1 MKNTKDNK
9 KDKKV
14 LIGALG
20 IAAVI
25 AAGSTFAWFTSSDEV
40 TNRLT
45 ASADYGVSITE
56 TFTPPEEW
64 LPGQE
69 INKDVAA
76 VNTGNLSA
84 LVKLE
89 FEGAL
94 TLKAEGDGVAVSGF
108 ASADKDT
115 LDKLTAADVASLQAG
130 GYLAVAPEGV
140 TTGIVG
146 TDFDATDDDVPGL
159 YLFRREIKVDDETT
173 TYDYSGYY
181 YDGDDYYGLQTIDD
195 VDSDGNAVRTVDV
208 LRDKGDTLTEADI
221 TGIKLKNFEEKV
233 IPADDSQISW
243 NYDKVYTDNVAIL
256 TYHPTGATNTAKDIV
271 INVNLTNLGNGNT
284 ANEWQY
290 LNEKGF
296 YYTNDVEPG
305 EATNKLIDS
314 VSLDESV
321 QAGAYTNMDFDL
333 TVKLN
338 SVQVTYAD
346 DSQTEGVDSA
356 SSLGASAAATN
367 TGKEISSIK
376 WS

>member
-1 MKNTKDNK
+1 MKNTKNDK

-69 INKDVAA
+69 INKDVSA

-284 ANEWQY
+284 ADEWQY
-290 LNEKGF
+290 LNDKGF

-305 EATNKLIDS
+305 EATKKLIDS

-367 TGKEISSIK
+367 AGKEISSIK

>member
-64 LPGQE
+64 IPGQE
-69 INKDVAA
+69 INKDVSA

-84 LVKLE
+84 LVKLA

-115 LDKLTAADVASLQAG
+115 LELLNADDVASLQAG
-130 GYLAVAPEGV
+130 GYLAVAPSGV
-140 TTGIVG
+140 TTGNVG
-146 TDFDATDDDVPGL
+146 TDFAASTVGL
-159 YLFRREIKVDDETT
+159 YLFRRESKAGDTT
-173 TYDYSGYY
+173 TYDYAGYY
-181 YDGDDYYGLQTIDD
+181 YDGSDYYGLQTIDD
-195 VDSDGNAVRTVDV
+195 VDDDGNAVRTVDV
-208 LRDKGDTLTEADI
+208 LRDKGATLAEADI
-221 TGIKLKNFEEKV
+221 TGIKLRNYEDKV
-233 IPADDSQISW
+233 IPADDGQLSW
-243 NYDKVYTDNVAIL
+243 DYSKVNSDNVAVL
-256 TYHPTGATNTAKDIV
+256 TYHPTGASNTAKDIV
-271 INVNLTNLGNGNT
+271 INVNLTNLGT
-284 ANEWQY
+284 AADQWQY
-290 LNEKGF
+290 IDGKGF
-296 YYTNDVEPG
+296 YYTDDVEPG
-305 EATNKLIDS
+305 ESTVKLIDS

-346 DSQTEGVDSA
+346 DTQTEGVDSA
-356 SSLGASAAATN
+356 SALGASASATTEN
-367 TGKEISSIK
+367 NEITK
-376 WS
+376 VEWS

>member
-64 LPGQE
+64 IPGQE
-69 INKDVAA
+69 INKDVSA

-84 LVKLE
+84 LVKLA

-115 LDKLTAADVASLQAG
+115 LDKLTAADVTSLQAG

-140 TTGIVG
+140 DTGIVG
-146 TDFDATDDDVPGL
+146 TDFDATEDDVPGL

-195 VDSDGNAVRTVDV
+195 VDDDGNAVRTVDV
-208 LRDKGDTLTEADI
+208 LRDKGATLTEADI
-221 TGIKLKNFEEKV
+221 TGIKLRNYEDKV
-233 IPADDSQISW
+233 IPADDGQLSW
-243 NYDKVYTDNVAIL
+243 DYSKVNSDKVAVL
-256 TYHPTGATNTAKDIV
+256 TYHPTGASNTAKDIV
-271 INVNLTNLGNGNT
+271 INVNLKNLGT
-284 ANEWQY
+284 AADQWQY
-290 LNEKGF
+290 IDGKGF
-296 YYTNDVEPG
+296 YYTDDVEPG
-305 EATNKLIDS
+305 ESTVKLIDS

-356 SSLGASAAATN
+356 SALGASASATIED
-367 TGKEISSIK
+367 KEITK
-376 WS
+376 VQWS

>member
-115 LDKLTAADVASLQAG
+115 LDKLTAADVTSLQAG

-140 TTGIVG
+140 DTGIVG
-146 TDFDATDDDVPGL
+146 TDFDATEDDVPGL

-195 VDSDGNAVRTVDV
+195 VDDDGNAVRTVDV
-208 LRDKGDTLTEADI
+208 LRDKGATLTEADI
-221 TGIKLKNFEEKV
+221 TGIKLKNFEDKV
-233 IPADDSQISW
+233 IPADDSQITW
-243 NYDKVYTDNVAIL
+243 DYTKVDSDNVAIL

-271 INVNLTNLGNGNT
+271 VNVNLTNLGDGT
-284 ANEWQY
+284 AADEWQY
-290 LNEKGF
+290 LDGKGF

-305 EATNKLIDS
+305 QPTNKLIDS

-338 SVQVTYAD
+338 SVQVTYAN
-346 DSQTEGVDSA
+346 DSTKEEAGA
-356 SSLGASAAATN
+356 AASLGASAAATN
-367 TGKEISSIK
+367 NGDEISVIK

>member
-64 LPGQE
+64 IPGQE
-69 INKDVAA
+69 INKDVSA

-84 LVKLE
+84 LVKLA

-115 LDKLTAADVASLQAG
+115 LELLNADDVASLQAG

-140 TTGIVG
+140 DTGIVG
-146 TDFDATDDDVPGL
+146 TDFDATEDDVPGL

-195 VDSDGNAVRTVDV
+195 VDDDGNAVRTVDV
-208 LRDKGDTLTEADI
+208 LRDKGATLTEADI
-221 TGIKLKNFEEKV
+221 TGIKLKNFEDKV
-233 IPADDSQISW
+233 IPADDGQLSW
-243 NYDKVYTDNVAIL
+243 DYSKVNSDKVAVL
-256 TYHPTGATNTAKDIV
+256 TYHPTGASNTAKDIV
-271 INVNLTNLGNGNT
+271 INVNLKNLGT
-284 ANEWQY
+284 AADQWQY
-290 LNEKGF
+290 IDGKGF
-296 YYTNDVEPG
+296 YYTDDVEPG
-305 EATNKLIDS
+305 ESTVKLIDS

-356 SSLGASAAATN
+356 SALGASASATIED
-367 TGKEISSIK
+367 KEITK
-376 WS
+376 VQWS

>member
-1 MKNTKDNK
+1 MKNTKNDK

-284 ANEWQY
+284 ADEWQY
-290 LNEKGF
+290 LEDKGF